1 MTDLKELAKAMF
13 QTSMP
18 SNPVP
23 FLIGLEKGCRENPD
37 FIKTDHGKM
46 ILFTLLQMAYGQAFL
61 LDSVDK
67 TIRYYLCFA
76 EFQRLMQSALI
87 FDETE
92 KEEQNGT
99 NA

>member
-61 LDSVDK
+61 LDS
-67 TIRYYLCFA
+67 FA

-87 FDETE
+87 F
-92 KEEQNGT
+92 KKKKKGEQNGT